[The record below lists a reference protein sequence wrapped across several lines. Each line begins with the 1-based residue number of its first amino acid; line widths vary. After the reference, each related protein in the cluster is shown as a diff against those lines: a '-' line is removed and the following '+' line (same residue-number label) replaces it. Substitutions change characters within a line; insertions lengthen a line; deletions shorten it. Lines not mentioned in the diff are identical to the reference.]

1 MNDTNVAG
9 GAAVSIVILS
19 RCIARIQLL
28 HQLVTIQWQWYVLL
42 ADISLQYL
50 RLCVSDSSEY
60 CQHKNTIL
68 QQKLLWVLFK
78 QFVGDTDTIFQS
90 MDNAVYVYLHGLLL
104 DTLKFHTNFCF
115 LSV

>member
-1 MNDTNVAG
+1 MNNTNATG

-19 RCIARIQLL
+19 RCIATIYLL

-42 ADISLQYL
+42 ADISLQNL

-60 CQHKNTIL
+60 CQHKITVL
-68 QQKLLWVLFK
+68 QQKLLWMQFK

-90 MDNAVYVYLHGLLL
+90 MDNA
-104 DTLKFHTNFCF
+104 
-115 LSV
+115 